1 MPAGDI
7 PGGRLLGRAVSSRY
21 RREREHDPEPIP
33 AFRDHAVG
41 ALALIAIRTPLLCLI
56 ASIALVAGAW
66 WQLGLPQQVGAAS
79 SDKLPCLSYA
89 PFRGRQDPRVP
100 GTQVSASQIA
110 EDLAQLAKVTDCIR
124 IYSVANGLEHVPALA
139 RDAGLKVILGLW
151 LANNTTVTAGNRHQ
165 METAIAL
172 ARTYPDVVTA
182 VVVGNEVLLRG
193 EMSTQELAG
202 FIRQVKSQIGSI
214 PVTYADVWEF
224 WLRNRELADVV
235 DFVTIH
241 ILPYWEDF
249 PIRATLAADHLDRIR
264 RRVAIALPNKD
275 ILIGETGW
283 PSAGRMRDA
292 ALPSRVNQARVVSD
306 ILALA
311 KRDGFRV
318 NLIEAYDQPWKRDME
333 GTVGGYWGIFSDAA
347 RAMKFTPGQPV
358 TNFPW
363 WRWQMGAGIGYAA
376 LIFTVAFA
384 SLRHRPWSQRWF
396 VWPSIAIWAA
406 AGGVLLGIAAE
417 KAFLESQGA
426 AGWAR
431 SGLLLTAG
439 FLAPLLG
446 ASALMTR
453 RGLPTFAELIGPRPI
468 RIRWPETRA
477 LGVCWAVAT
486 VLAAEAALGFVFD
499 PRYRDFPYAS
509 LSMVV
514 APFLGLAIFRRA
526 RIGKRPYA
534 ELAFA
539 GLFAAAA
546 VYVSLNEGLKNWQ
559 SLWTCACFALIA
571 FIMLQARVAQSR
583 E

>member
-1 MPAGDI
+1 
-7 PGGRLLGRAVSSRY
+7 
-21 RREREHDPEPIP
+21 
-33 AFRDHAVG
+33 
-41 ALALIAIRTPLLCLI
+41 
-56 ASIALVAGAW
+56 VAGAW
-66 WQLGLPQQVGAAS
+66 WQLGVPQQIAGSS

-89 PFRGRQDPRVP
+89 PFRGNQDPRVP
-100 GTQVSASQIA
+100 GTQVPAAQIA
-110 EDLAQLAKVTDCIR
+110 EDLVQLAKVTGCIR

-172 ARTYPDVVTA
+172 ARAYPDVVTA

-193 EMSTQELAG
+193 EMSPQELAG
-202 FIRQVKSQIGSI
+202 FIRQVKSQVGSI

-224 WLRNRELADVV
+224 WLRSRELADAV

-249 PIRATLAADHLDRIR
+249 PVRATLAVDHVDRIR
-264 RRVAIALPNKD
+264 RRAALAFPNKD

-292 ALPSRVNQARVVSD
+292 ALPSPVNQARVVTD

-333 GTVGGYWGIFSDAA
+333 GTVGGYWGIFDAA
-347 RAMKFTPGQPV
+347 KRVMKFTPGQPV
-358 TNFPW
+358 SNFPW
-363 WRWQMGAGIGYAA
+363 WRVQMGAGVAYAA
-376 LIFTVAFA
+376 LIFVVAFV

-396 VWPSIAIWAA
+396 VWPSIAIWAVT
-406 AGGVLLGIAAE
+406 GGVLLGIAAE
-417 KAFLESQGA
+417 KALLESLGLL
-426 AGWAR
+426 GWAR
-431 SGLLLTAG
+431 SGMLLAVG
-439 FLAPLLG
+439 FLAPLLA

-453 RGLPTFAELIGPRPI
+453 RGLPTFAELIGPRTM
-468 RIRWPETRA
+468 RTRWPETLA
-477 LGVCWAVAT
+477 LGACWVVGT
-486 VLAAEAALGFVFD
+486 LLAAEAALGFVFD
-499 PRYRDFPYAS
+499 PRYRDFPYAP
-509 LSMVV
+509 LSMIAV
-514 APFLGLAIFRRA
+514 PFLGLAIFRRA
-526 RIGKRPYA
+526 RLGPRPHA

-539 GLFAAAA
+539 GLFAVAA
-546 VYVSLNEGLKNWQ
+546 VYVCLNEGLKNWQ